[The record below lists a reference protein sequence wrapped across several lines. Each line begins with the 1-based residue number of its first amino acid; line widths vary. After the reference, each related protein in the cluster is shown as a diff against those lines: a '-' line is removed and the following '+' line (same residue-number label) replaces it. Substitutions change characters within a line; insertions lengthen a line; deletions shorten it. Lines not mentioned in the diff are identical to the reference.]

1 MLDEN
6 FNVPISVQL
15 DPCPAGAAFWD
26 ILIECLKGRCLVAET
41 QFMDAWT
48 RKAFLIPVYFVSDM
62 Y

>member
-1 MLDEN
+1 MTMLDEN

-41 QFMDAWT
+41 QFMDA
-48 RKAFLIPVYFVSDM
+48 
-62 Y
+62 